1 MPCILGSEKSQGM
14 EAIEN
19 LEEEGLEVKS
29 QAEQE
34 ELFRFG
40 SSDSSIPASKI
51 PCSGC
56 GAHLHCQ
63 DSKLPGFI
71 SYEIFNG
78 KKIKELRKIQCQ
90 RCVVMKEYNVA
101 LKMNINPEDYPK
113 AISHLKDK
121 KAIVVLIV
129 DLTDFP
135 GSVWPN
141 ILDLIG
147 SDKRVI
153 LVGNKVDLIPQ
164 DSQGHLKK
172 IRESMI
178 KTFTSKCIE
187 SLDRKPIVLDSLL
200 VSART
205 GFNIERLIN
214 LIFKNW
220 RDHSQYVGG
229 DVYLIGTT
237 NVGKSSIFNLLM
249 DSDLC
254 DSKALCKIDK
264 ATIAPVPG
272 TTLNLLKFPI
282 MKPEHT
288 RQTKFRAIFLNYI
301 PFSLLDN

>member
-1 MPCILGSEKSQGM
+1 
-14 EAIEN
+14 
-19 LEEEGLEVKS
+19 
-29 QAEQE
+29 
-34 ELFRFG
+34 
-40 SSDSSIPASKI
+40 
-51 PCSGC
+51 
-56 GAHLHCQ
+56 
-63 DSKLPGFI
+63 
-71 SYEIFNG
+71 
-78 KKIKELRKIQCQ
+78 
-90 RCVVMKEYNVA
+90 MKEYNVA

-220 RDHSQYVGG
+220 RDHSEYVGG
-229 DVYLIGTT
+229 DVYLVGTT

-288 RQTKFRAIFLNYI
+288 RQT
-301 PFSLLDN
+301 

>member
-1 MPCILGSEKSQGM
+1 MRCILGPEKSQDM
-14 EAIEN
+14 DDIEN
-19 LEEEGLEVKS
+19 LEDEGLEVKS

-34 ELFRFG
+34 ELFRYG
-40 SSDSSIPASKI
+40 SSDSSIPVSKI

-78 KKIKELRKIQCQ
+78 KKFKELRKIQCQ

-135 GSVWPN
+135 GSIWPN

-164 DSQGHLKK
+164 DSHGHLKK

-178 KTFTSKCIE
+178 KTFTTKCLE

-220 RDHSQYVGG
+220 RDKSEYVGG

-254 DSKALCKIDK
+254 DVKALCKIDK

-288 RQTKFRAIFLNYI
+288 R
-301 PFSLLDN
+301 

>member
-1 MPCILGSEKSQGM
+1 MPCILGSEKSQDM

-19 LEEEGLEVKS
+19 LGEEGLEVKS

-34 ELFRFG
+34 ELFRYG
-40 SSDSSIPASKI
+40 SSDSSIPVSKI

-63 DSKLPGFI
+63 DSKLPGFV
-71 SYEIFNG
+71 SCEIFNG

-164 DSQGHLKK
+164 DSHGHLKK

-288 RQTKFRAIFLNYI
+288 RQT
-301 PFSLLDN
+301 

>member
-1 MPCILGSEKSQGM
+1 M
-14 EAIEN
+14 
-19 LEEEGLEVKS
+19 
-29 QAEQE
+29 
-34 ELFRFG
+34 FRYG
-40 SSDSSIPASKI
+40 TSDSCIPASKI

-63 DSKLPGFI
+63 DSKLPGFVP
-71 SYEIFNG
+71 YEIFSRSLTNE
-78 KKIKELRKIQCQ
+78 KKKFRLKHIQCQ
-90 RCVVMKEYNVA
+90 RCTLMKEYNIA

-153 LVGNKVDLIPQ
+153 LVGNKVDLLPQ
-164 DSQGHLKK
+164 DSSGYLKK

-178 KTFTSKCIE
+178 KTFTAKCQE
-187 SLDRKPIVLDSLL
+187 SLDRTPIVLDSIL

-205 GFNIERLIN
+205 GFNIEYLISM
-214 LIFKNW
+214 IFKNW
-220 RDHSQYVGG
+220 KEKSEYLGG
-229 DVYLIGTT
+229 DVYLVGTT
-237 NVGKSSIFNLLM
+237 NVGKSSIFNQLM

-254 DSKALCKIDK
+254 DVKVLCRIDK

-272 TTLNLLKFPI
+272 TTLNLLK
-282 MKPEHT
+282 
-288 RQTKFRAIFLNYI
+288 
-301 PFSLLDN
+301 